1 MTRIIGI
8 DPGKTGALA
17 YMNGSTVKLYPFDDM
32 SEQDIAELIES
43 FAGVDAVA
51 YLEKVNGFP
60 DQGRAG
66 IFTFGQGYG
75 VLRGCL
81 HSQRIPF
88 HDVPPQTWQKALG
101 LGKNYGSKP
110 DRKKAHRAQAQQWY
124 PRLNITL
131 AAADALLIAE
141 YGRRLHLQKEKPSG

>member
-32 SEQDIAELIES
+32 SEQDVAVLIAS
-43 FAGVDAVA
+43 FAGAGAVA
-51 YLEKVNGFP
+51 YLEKVHAMP
-60 DQGRAG
+60 EQGVSSM
-66 IFTFGQGYG
+66 FTFGKHYG
-75 VLRGCL
+75 FVRGCL
-81 HSQRIPF
+81 TSQGIPF

-141 YGRRLHLQKEKPSG
+141 YGRRQKEKPGG